1 MDTIVKYLYDT
12 GYQGWAIILAVF
24 LIFIEFNPK
33 IKFNPIAKFLG
44 WVGSKFNS
52 SVKTQIEEYMK
63 TINADML
70 TTKEEINLLKKNL
83 EEVSTNLQKDEL
95 GAIYWEISCF
105 ETSLIN
111 GEKYYR
117 EQYRQIIEKGNKYKN
132 LVSILNLSREDAHLS
147 EIEESIELISK
158 HYNDHRTD
166 QEIMI

>member
-70 TTKEEINLLKKNL
+70 TTKEEINLLGLLRLLGKVKMKIANL
-83 EEVSTNLQKDEL
+83 MK
-95 GAIYWEISCF
+95 
-105 ETSLIN
+105 
-111 GEKYYR
+111 
-117 EQYRQIIEKGNKYKN
+117 
-132 LVSILNLSREDAHLS
+132 LN
-147 EIEESIELISK
+147 
-158 HYNDHRTD
+158 
-166 QEIMI
+166 MI